1 MALAMT
7 LFLPLT
13 PSAPA
18 AVAAAVPRATE
29 RSPDG
34 PVAQRKARAEGGR
47 TAARGAPS
55 TTAPPTRTGPP
66 GGSVRATMEPTD
78 RQAPGGLQVVTSTAP
93 TLSAVATDPGGA
105 PLDYTFQ
112 LLTDFDDRAPVRQ
125 ATVTGVPSGRPAT
138 LTLGALRNPGVYGY
152 RVRTTNGRR
161 VGDWSPVTWAV
172 VDAPG
177 VPTELGTNLQDPASP
192 VLTGLVARPSG
203 MPVTGWFFLYDDAG
217 RPVGG
222 SPLGVGAA
230 DGGERIS
237 LRVPDGLTRP
247 GTAYTWTMKA
257 CVQDACGAATRP
269 VPFQVPQTP
278 PALKGT
284 ASTTL
289 TDKAMSAWTG
299 RAAPGDC
306 AGTSCALTAD
316 TRVRIGGTGSGRQV
330 TLLKVDPSAVPR
342 GARITSAT
350 LRLGRPTCAAHG
362 GCPASARLIAAQLR
376 SAPGEG
382 ATGADVVA
390 ASIPDAGTS
399 STLQD
404 AALDLTDL
412 IRSWRHEPATNTG
425 IAVTSDSATAVG
437 YDLAKASVEVTYIP
451 GTAPGAVSA
460 ATARQGD
467 GGALVTWAPPADSGA
482 AAPPL
487 TGDGATDTAVTGYD
501 VQVLDHAGHVVR
513 TLRSQT
519 PGLTVAGLTDGAA
532 YTIRVR
538 ARNGFGAGA
547 WTTTG
552 AITPVAVPG
561 GTRRF
566 LDLTT
571 AYVRAREGLIEGGTS
586 HAAVESGAVGDAI
599 RALLAAHQNDLL
611 DMRGFARG
619 MGSAQ
624 LSSTVRMDSS
634 LVTYSPADRTVTVR
648 ADLSGTKVYADGV
661 GTGHEHKVR
670 SEYRECADFVFG
682 VDAGDDRVTMLREL
696 AGPAVDAW
704 AMGGEINAVTKD
716 QAGAPE
722 AHLGP
727 DEVFAAGK
735 DAAPDAAPGAPAG
748 AAHSAISHSGM
759 VGWAVRHIRDRWQYR
774 QDCTNFMSKVMHY
787 GGGAHY
793 ISGWYTNHSAWWR
806 NTDPPPLAPGATRSW
821 TLASANHDH
830 FSRKHHRV
838 TWRRSY
844 AQVRVGDVM
853 WWDDR
858 LDGIDHMSMVTYKS
872 ADNPGGIYIADHG
885 LGSSPTVGYDAYR
898 PLAFAMRRDRTVRNI
913 GYASLDW

>member
-1 MALAMT
+1 MALAMA
-7 LFLPLT
+7 LSLPLAL
-13 PSAPA
+13 SAPA

-34 PVAQRKARAEGGR
+34 PVAQRQARTAGGP
-47 TAARGAPS
+47 AARGART
-55 TTAPPTRTGPP
+55 TTASPARMDPP
-66 GGSVRATMEPTD
+66 GGSIRSTMEPTD

-112 LLTDFDDRAPVRQ
+112 LLTDFNDRVPVRQ

-138 LTLGALRNPGVYGY
+138 LTLGALRSPGVYGY
-152 RVRTTNGRR
+152 RVRTTNGRT
-161 VGDWSPVTWAV
+161 VGDWSSVTWAV

-177 VPTELGTNLQDPASP
+177 VPTDVGTNLQDPASP

-257 CVQDACGAATRP
+257 CVQDACSAATRP
-269 VPFQVPQTP
+269 VPFRVPQTP
-278 PALKGT
+278 PTLKGA

-289 TDKAMSAWTG
+289 TNKAMSAWTA
-299 RAAPGDC
+299 RAAPGGC
-306 AGTSCALTAD
+306 AGTSCTLTAD
-316 TRVRIGGTGSGRQV
+316 TRVRIGGTGSSRQV
-330 TLLKVDPSAVPR
+330 TLLKVDPSAVPW

-350 LRLGRPTCAAHG
+350 LRLGGPTCAG
-362 GCPASARLIAAQLR
+362 RGSCPASAHLIAAQLR

-382 ATGADVVA
+382 ATGADVVT
-390 ASIPDAGTS
+390 ASIPEAGTS
-399 STLQD
+399 SALQD
-404 AALDLTDL
+404 ARLDLTDL
-412 IRSWRHEPATNTG
+412 IRSWRHEPPTNTG

-437 YDLAKASVEVTYIP
+437 YDLAKASVEVTYVP
-451 GTAPGAVSA
+451 GTVPGAVTE

-487 TGDGATDTAVTGYD
+487 TGDGAADTAVTGYD
-501 VQVLDHAGHVVR
+501 VQVLDDAGHVVR

-519 PGLTVAGLTDGAA
+519 PDATVAGLTDGTA

-552 AITPVAVPG
+552 AITPGAVPG

-571 AYVRAREGLIEGGTS
+571 AYVRARESLIEGTTP
-586 HAAVESGAVGDAI
+586 HAAVGSGSVGDAI

-648 ADLSGTKVYADGV
+648 ADLAGTKVYADGV
-661 GTGHEHKVR
+661 GTGREHKVR
-670 SEYRECADFVFG
+670 SEYSECADFVFG
-682 VDAGDDRVTMLREL
+682 VDAGDDRVTILREL
-696 AGPAVDAW
+696 AGPAVDARPI
-704 AMGGEINAVTKD
+704 GGEINAVTKD
-716 QAGAPE
+716 QAADPG

-727 DEVFAAGK
+727 DEIFAARE
-735 DAAPDAAPGAPAG
+735 AAPPGAVTAT
-748 AAHSAISHSGM
+748 AHSAISHSGM

-793 ISGWYTNHSAWWR
+793 ISGWYTNYSAWWR
-806 NTDPPPLAPGATRSW
+806 NTDPPPFAPGATRSW
-821 TLASANHDH
+821 TLATANHDH